1 MTLIAVDRALAET
14 EYRSDGPETGNQP
27 EHLFSLIEGKTKQIT
42 FVSDSI
48 LKYVLET
55 WVCKDVFKCWKFE
68 YQLHC
73 KKYSTMYYINLI
85 H

>member
-27 EHLFSLIEGKTKQIT
+27 EHLFSLIEGKTKEKT

-55 WVCKDVFKCWKFE
+55 WVCKDVFEMLKIWVSIT
-68 YQLHC
+68 L
-73 KKYSTMYYINLI
+73 
-85 H
+85 